1 MVARQ
6 AKQRIL
12 SLEGP
17 HFNRLRP
24 SMFGPEV
31 DVFGSNVF
39 NDEWI
44 DLGKTIVAQSRRSKH
59 EKARYSAEGE

>member
-1 MVARQ
+1 
-6 AKQRIL
+6 
-12 SLEGP
+12 
-17 HFNRLRP
+17 
-24 SMFGPEV
+24 MFGPEV

>member
-1 MVARQ
+1 
-6 AKQRIL
+6 
-12 SLEGP
+12 
-17 HFNRLRP
+17 
-24 SMFGPEV
+24 MFGPEV

-39 NDEWI
+39 KDEWI